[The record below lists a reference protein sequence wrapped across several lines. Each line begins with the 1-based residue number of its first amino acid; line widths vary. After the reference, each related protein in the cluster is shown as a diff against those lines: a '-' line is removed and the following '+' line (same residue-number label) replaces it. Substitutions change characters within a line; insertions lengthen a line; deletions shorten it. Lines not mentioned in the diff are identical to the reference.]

1 MKLPILTTLFV
12 LCTCVLFAQ
21 KSAKEVY
28 FSTNIG
34 RTASMF
40 DDASGYHIELMPGF
54 KVTNRV
60 DLISQ
65 FSFSVLN
72 IKSTFISGRTGRSTS
87 KKLLLGTRF
96 YFSKPSDS
104 FRFYTNILCGIDY
117 YNKQINNDFRNIP
130 LEGNI
135 GYSLG
140 TYGRHRSG
148 INGGLAFESPG
159 IFVLKLGY
167 HF

>member
-1 MKLPILTTLFV
+1 MKLPILTTLFA
-12 LCTCVLFAQ
+12 LCSCVLFAQ
-21 KSAKEVY
+21 ESEKKFY
-28 FSTNIG
+28 FNTNIG

-54 KVTNRV
+54 KLTNRV

-65 FSFSVLN
+65 ISFSALN
-72 IKSTFISGRTGRSTS
+72 IKSTFISGRTGRATS

-96 YFSKPSDS
+96 YFSKPSAS
-104 FRFYTNILCGIDY
+104 FRFYTNILCGVDY
-117 YNKQINNDFRNIP
+117 YNKQNNNDFHNMPI
-130 LEGNI
+130 EQNTGF
-135 GYSLG
+135 SLG
-140 TYGRHRSG
+140 LYGRHRSG
-148 INGGLAFESPG
+148 LNGGLAFESSG

>member
-72 IKSTFISGRTGRSTS
+72 IKSTF
-87 KKLLLGTRF
+87 
-96 YFSKPSDS
+96 
-104 FRFYTNILCGIDY
+104 NY
-117 YNKQINNDFRNIP
+117 YR
-130 LEGNI
+130 LV
-135 GYSLG
+135 
-140 TYGRHRSG
+140 
-148 INGGLAFESPG
+148 A
-159 IFVLKLGY
+159 
-167 HF
+167 